1 MEHKIKVKE
10 DTAIEVRAEGMRIGI
25 NENELS
31 LEFGEIKQCKNKQ
44 IGIIKAKI
52 KINPKF
58 LGVIINELTKV
69 GELYKDKYK
78 KEIADPNT
86 VTEE

>member
-1 MEHKIKVKE
+1 MEHKIKVEE
-10 DTAIEVRAEGMRIGI
+10 DTAIEVHAEGMRIGI

-78 KEIADPNT
+78 KEIADLNT

>member
-1 MEHKIKVKE
+1 MEHKIKVEE

-52 KINPKF
+52 KINPKS
-58 LGVIINELTKV
+58 LGVIINELTKI

-78 KEIADPNT
+78 KEIADLNT